1 LRRYVNEQSAVL
13 AVTSLTPLQGSG
25 HQVFAPKKGGNYISF
40 FFLFPVL
47 FHYSDFKFWELGA
60 SRYIFYNPYHRNYSI
75 LAFSL
80 CLISV
85 NDHDGN
91 RAEGASA
98 VRGNKHYGVKQLL
111 YILIKIDLIRYKS
124 FYLIQVLIQFFVR
137 RSERTLKTGNVFR
150 QKSGVLFNLKE

>member
-1 LRRYVNEQSAVL
+1 
-13 AVTSLTPLQGSG
+13 
-25 HQVFAPKKGGNYISF
+25 
-40 FFLFPVL
+40 
-47 FHYSDFKFWELGA
+47 
-60 SRYIFYNPYHRNYSI
+60 
-75 LAFSL
+75 
-80 CLISV
+80 
-85 NDHDGN
+85 
-91 RAEGASA
+91 